1 MPNVL
6 TLSKMN
12 AQPTLSAPVAM
23 FTFANEQ
30 NGQSYLRNLPVE
42 YQDLVA
48 IFSAKIQ
55 SGQNLELVHRT
66 NSTYRILLDLLQV
79 QYHQER
85 IVFFHFGGH
94 AGNDGLQVEDDE
106 GGSAKMSPEAIVSAL
121 SVHKNTLKFV
131 FLNACHTQEI
141 GRALLDAG
149 IPVVIGTSSSV
160 SDQVA
165 IQLAVRFYKGI
176 SENLSVQQAWDQASL
191 EVQDYKTGQLRKASG
206 VESAEEEETILPWVL
221 MEQGNAA
228 AEAALAWTLSQSTG
242 DVLFGLPPL
251 PKDISLPAVPFQFLQ
266 SYGRDQA
273 RIFWG
278 RNQPIRDFFQ
288 LVHDES
294 SNAVLL
300 LHGLSGVGKSSFLN
314 AGVMPRFAENQ
325 IFCLDLKKTG
335 KKPWSLLCEV
345 FGLNADA
352 NAAQLGEHWQH
363 WEAKTK
369 KPLFIM
375 IDQFEEIAHPGFLHE
390 LDDFFAKIQA
400 AFAPRPSGK
409 LILSFR
415 KEYLAEIMNACETAN
430 IHFTHFVL
438 GPLSAMSIKEVV
450 NGVSSSP
457 SLQNHFKVTHEPGL
471 DAAVA
476 QLLLNNPDL
485 PLAPVLQIVMA
496 NLWERSGKTRADKRI
511 FSLNIFNELSR
522 EGLGMDKF
530 LEVQL
535 QKVAETQP
543 AEVASGLAIDV
554 LHFHTSLWGNCQ
566 SHTQIQTKAHYGRNL
581 DLLLKKL
588 CEAYLLVELEGEP
601 LSFTLAHDTLGP
613 VVQQH
618 FNASTTAGQ
627 EANRLAQSLNI
638 AAKQEAFRQNPDSF
652 LLNDDQIRTLEKGKV
667 GMRKLSK
674 DEETLLLQSK
684 TALELAQQKKRRNT
698 LFLYTLASA
707 LGLFLLA
714 FILVLIQSNHKSK
727 ANALMYEATA
737 LESEDPT
744 QARNLYQ
751 QSIKLHSTAQAWNNL
766 YGLQRREVFYTQLQ
780 APLGKDINAGAIGGQ
795 GKQVAYCVPFE
806 SGYQIKLF
814 QVAQDKSKLL
824 ETLEPGTQIPNLLFA
839 STSNR
844 LLGGGLDHTLHWWS
858 MAGYD
863 EPLNLQHTLK
873 SIAHMAISPDEK
885 WVILAEENLD
895 SIKVFGTDQRR
906 MDYSFQLDGFNHAAI
921 QSLAI
926 VAGGRTC
933 LIALKSGQI
942 LRYDQQLQKIT
953 VWKSSVP
960 SIQHLQWSTSGKWLL
975 VLGKKLELWSS
986 ESIFN
991 PTSGPFR
998 VFQLSALGLKAT
1010 LDAAEHRLL
1019 LCDANG
1025 DASVFDI
1032 ATQHK
1037 QFTLRSRGP
1046 KIIAAE
1052 FGAGDQSIITLNN
1065 QGAIWSWALPAIA
1078 PLHQG
1083 PSRAIGLLNARGDQ
1097 VVFAVDDTLFWGDF
1111 PKLANFKKEV
1121 VPGFLIQSMANDPS
1135 GKTLLLGA
1143 SDGRVAR
1150 YSAGKANPLDYLLP
1164 EANGSLV
1171 LHCAVSTNGK
1181 LGISADYGGRL
1192 TFWDVEKNKLIQ
1204 SVQPFEGG
1212 IAALAFDPQD
1222 ETLFLLSHNS
1232 EVQIWNANTVEK
1244 KAQLTLKADEYL
1256 SICVVPGKKQFY
1268 LGSSNGKIYHYNTR
1282 GQCLDSL
1289 DQNAGVVGMGYASDQ
1304 HLLLSVTE
1312 EGRINFWDLNQKQ
1325 IFQHLGSQGRVSSL
1339 QMTTNGRWILAL
1351 PAPGGDE
1358 FPKVWWN
1365 NGVRKRLIIDQ

>member
-1 MPNVL
+1 
-6 TLSKMN
+6 MN
-12 AQPTLSAPVAM
+12 AQSTLSAPVAM

-66 NSTYRILLDLLQV
+66 NSTYRILLDLLQQ

-94 AGNDGLQVEDDE
+94 AGNEGLQVEED
-106 GGSAKMSPEAIVSAL
+106 GAGSAKMSPEAIVSAL

-191 EVQDYKTGQLRKASG
+191 EVQDLKTGQLRKASG
-206 VESAEEEETILPWVL
+206 VESDEDEETLLSWVL
-221 MEQGNAA
+221 MDQGN
-228 AEAALAWTLSQSTG
+228 EAAKAALSWTLSQSTA
-242 DVLFGLPPL
+242 DLLLGLPPL

-278 RNQPIRDFFQ
+278 RNQPIRDFFK
-288 LVHDES
+288 LINDES
-294 SNAVLL
+294 SNSVLL

-325 IFCLDLKKTG
+325 IFCLDIKKTA
-335 KKPWSLLCEV
+335 KKPWALLCEV
-345 FGLNADA
+345 FGLSAEVD
-352 NAAQLGEHWQH
+352 AAQLGENWQQ
-363 WEAKTK
+363 WEAKTT

-390 LDDFFAKIQA
+390 LDIFFAKIRT
-400 AFAPRPSGK
+400 AFAPRPMGK

-415 KEYLAEIMNACETAN
+415 KEYLAEIMNACETADL
-430 IHFTHFVL
+430 HFTHFVL
-438 GPLSAMSIKEVV
+438 GPLSATSIKEVV

-457 SLQNHFKVTHEPGL
+457 SLKNHFKVEHEPGL
-471 DAAVA
+471 DAALA

-485 PLAPVLQIVMA
+485 PLAPVLQIVMS
-496 NLWERSGKTRADKRI
+496 NLWERSGTTRTAKRI
-511 FSLNIFNELSR
+511 FSLEILNGLSR

-530 LEVQL
+530 LGVQL
-535 QKVAETQP
+535 QKVAETHP
-543 AEVASGLAIDV
+543 AEVATGLAIDV
-554 LHFHTSLWGNCQ
+554 LHFHTSLLGNCQ
-566 SHTQIQTKAHYGRNL
+566 NHTQVQTEAYYGRSL

-588 CEAYLLVELEGEP
+588 CEAYLLVELDGEP
-601 LSFTLAHDTLGP
+601 LAFTLAHDTLGP
-613 VVQQH
+613 VVQQY
-618 FNASTTAGQ
+618 FNASTTPGQ
-627 EANRLAQSLNI
+627 QANRLAQSLNI
-638 AAKQEAFRQNPDSF
+638 AAKHEAFQQNPDSF
-652 LLNDDQIRTLEKGKV
+652 LLNEDQILTLEKGKE

-674 DEETLLLQSK
+674 DEEALLLQSR

-714 FILVLIQSNHKSK
+714 FMLVLIQSNRNSK
-727 ANALMYEATA
+727 ANALMYQATA
-737 LESEDPT
+737 LENEDPT

-751 QSIKLHSTAQAWNNL
+751 KSIKLHSTAQAWKNL

-780 APLGKDINAGAIGGQ
+780 APIGKDINAGAIGGR
-795 GKQVAYCVPFE
+795 GKQVAYCVPVE

-814 QVAQDKSKLL
+814 QLEQDRSKLL
-824 ETLEPGTQIPNLLFA
+824 ETLEVGSQISNLSFA

-844 LLGGGLDHTLHWWS
+844 LLGAGLDHILHWWS

-863 EPLNLQHTLK
+863 EPLNVQDPLK
-873 SIAHMAISPDEK
+873 GVAHMAISPDEK
-885 WVILAEENLD
+885 WVVLAEENKD
-895 SIKVFGTDQRR
+895 SIKVFSTDQRR
-906 MDYSFQLDGFNHAAI
+906 MKYTFHLDVQANAAI

-926 VAGGRTC
+926 VAGGGTC

-953 VWKSSVP
+953 IWKSNVP
-960 SIQHLQWSTSGKWLL
+960 SIQHLQWSASGKWLL

-986 ESIFN
+986 ESIFH
-991 PTSGPFR
+991 PTARPLQ
-998 VFQLSALGLKAT
+998 VFQLSTLGLKAT
-1010 LDAAEHRLL
+1010 LDSTEQRLL
-1019 LCDANG
+1019 LCDAKG
-1025 DASVFDI
+1025 DASLYEI
-1032 ATQHK
+1032 ATQQK
-1037 QFTLRSRGP
+1037 LFTLRSKEGG
-1046 KIIAAE
+1046 IIAAE
-1052 FGAGDQSIITLNN
+1052 FGAKDQSIITLNS
-1065 QGAIWSWALPAIA
+1065 QGAIWSWAMPAIA
-1078 PLHQG
+1078 PVYQG
-1083 PSRAIGLLNARGDQ
+1083 PSRALGLLNAQGDQ
-1097 VVFAVDDTLFWGDF
+1097 AVFAVDDTLFWADF
-1111 PKLANFKKEV
+1111 PKLSNVHKEV
-1121 VPGFLIQSMANDPS
+1121 IPGFLIQSMASDPS
-1135 GKTLLLGA
+1135 GKILLLGA
-1143 SDGRVAR
+1143 NDGRVAW
-1150 YSAGKANPLDYLLP
+1150 YHTGKANQPEYLLP

-1171 LHCAVSTNGK
+1171 LHCAVSTKGK
-1181 LGISADYGGRL
+1181 LGISADDQGSL
-1192 TFWDVEKNKLIQ
+1192 AFWNVEKNKLIKR
-1204 SVQPFEGG
+1204 VQPFEGG

-1244 KAQLTLKADEYL
+1244 KAQLSLKSDEYR
-1256 SICVVPGKKQFY
+1256 SICILPGKKQFY
-1268 LGSSNGKIYHYNTR
+1268 LGSGNGKIYHYNTR

-1289 DQNAGVVGMGYASDQ
+1289 DQNAGVVGMAFAPHQ

-1339 QMTTNGRWILAL
+1339 QMTTDGQWILAL
-1351 PAPGGDE
+1351 PALGGEE
-1358 FPKVWWN
+1358 FPKIWWN
-1365 NGVRKRLIIDQ
+1365 NGVRKPWVID